1 MLTSSEYLHQAL
13 SSYDA
18 QGFLERYYDAIKSRY
33 EGKAVPFNKEEF
45 ISQMRSGKK
54 FTYVIGYMDGPKRNS
69 RSTYAK
75 YLTVDA
81 ARKLEAKGD
90 KCIIM
95 GLK

>member
-1 MLTSSEYLHQAL
+1 MSLVLVDGMAAVRTGLAAPVLGLAVVLPVAVS
-13 SSYDA
+13 
-18 QGFLERYYDAIKSRY
+18 
-33 EGKAVPFNKEEF
+33 KAVAL
-45 ISQMRSGKK
+45 
-54 FTYVIGYMDGPKRNS
+54 IGRGA
-69 RSTYAK
+69 YAK

>member
-1 MLTSSEYLHQAL
+1 MVDDEVEDIAAFRLDRHKLHLAALAYLLAGVVL
-13 SSYDA
+13 PVAVS
-18 QGFLERYYDAIKSRY
+18 
-33 EGKAVPFNKEEF
+33 KAVAL
-45 ISQMRSGKK
+45 
-54 FTYVIGYMDGPKRNS
+54 IGRGA
-69 RSTYAK
+69 YAK

>member
-1 MLTSSEYLHQAL
+1 M
-13 SSYDA
+13 
-18 QGFLERYYDAIKSRY
+18 
-33 EGKAVPFNKEEF
+33 PFKKEQF
-45 ISQMRSGKK
+45 ISLMRSGKK
-54 FTYVIGYMDGPKRNS
+54 FTYVIGYMNGISRKS

-81 ARKLEAKGD
+81 VRKLEAKGD

>member
-1 MLTSSEYLHQAL
+1 
-13 SSYDA
+13 
-18 QGFLERYYDAIKSRY
+18 
-33 EGKAVPFNKEEF
+33 
-45 ISQMRSGKK
+45 MRSGKK
-54 FTYVIGYMDGPKRNS
+54 FTYVIGYMDGPSRNS
-69 RSTYAK
+69 RSIYAK